1 MNYRQYGRGDEGAH
15 QIWRSLESVEFFDL
29 DKVSLYIDL
38 LGNATTAAKV
48 GFYLEQHRES
58 LMVDEAHL
66 KTFRDRRPRQP
77 HYLERSHR
85 KAGRFVAAWN
95 LVVPEEVYGRSW
107 EEEFGV
113 R

>member
-1 MNYRQYGRGDEGAH
+1 MSFIFSWNQFLF
-15 QIWRSLESVEFFDL
+15 SLILSGPKTKTVP
-29 DKVSLYIDL
+29 
-38 LGNATTAAKV
+38 GNATTAAKV

-77 HYLERSHR
+77 HYLERSRR